1 MALSTRQREIIR
13 EENKLIE
20 SLINSNKVS
29 HKQVVNESKGLYD
42 LDEIEKLLGDK
53 TFNYNKPEEFI
64 NSHSSESTVDISL
77 LLFSNKNT
85 NKVERDENLLSYSFN
100 FKRTG
105 NDGKVDVYKEGFR
118 QSCSINEFWGLPDNS
133 YKEGNTESSVDS
145 FIKQCDFDS
154 IYNLYSNEAVNGMRL
169 KFPTA
174 HSLYTGGNLYTMKK
188 YDDNVTLYV
197 AYDHTVGKFVYC
209 YNPKMILRT
218 AIEEYTQ
225 RKYCYPSL
233 TACYIYLLTFFIS
246 HEMMHIVVNNTVSHS
261 NTNETNLGSHAIEN
275 VCMDGFI
282 NSEVAKR
289 LMGFAGTGFARG
301 KESPIP
307 NNGIGT
313 IISMRSQHNVGLRY
327 FKDEESLVTDLYK
340 VLAKKLDID
349 SWLFINNALVY
360 PVSEVAGADFI
371 VNIRIPSGLERFRKS
386 SGIFQNL
393 IGDIFKTLS
402 EGVASVSLSMSETEK
417 ATDAN
422 VFPVG
427 TMVRIRNTTTVC
439 YIKSYDDTGMY
450 SGTYTLTYA
459 DRDGVDRTVLSDG
472 SILCRYRYKDS
483 EREAGYYKRNQI
495 ILFDPNSEENTY
507 VEGAQ
512 VQQEPD
518 KLSQEDLDS
527 IKNKPQNIV
536 DFAVS
541 KYGEDIVREKLSR
554 AIETLQIKLGQEAIN
569 YAKDLMKKCEGV
581 DDGTCY
587 NILTKEVYNRFKRYM
602 KDIENNREADKKAR
616 EQKTKDLIEKIKKE
630 NGITAEQGKQ
640 MDDMLKKLMGQGQA
654 PKPKVIKIGT
664 YVYVKALRK
673 FGVVTAVNGDG
684 TFRVSEVKE
693 GKPVILDDSNNH

>member
-1 MALSTRQREIIR
+1 MALSARQREAIK
-13 EENKLIE
+13 EENRLIE
-20 SLINSNKVS
+20 SLINPNKVTYS
-29 HKQVVNESKGLYD
+29 KVNEGKGLYD

-53 TFNYNKPEEFI
+53 TFNYNKPSEFI

-85 NKVERDENLLSYSFN
+85 NKVDKDKNLLSYSFD
-100 FKRTG
+100 FQYTG
-105 NDGKVDVYKEGFR
+105 NNGTVDVYKEGYR
-118 QSCSINEFWGLPDNS
+118 ESCGINEFWGLPDNS
-133 YKEGNTESSVDS
+133 FKEGNTEGSVNS

-154 IYNLYSNEAVNGMRL
+154 IYNLYSNEAVKGMRL

-174 HSLYTGGNLYTMKK
+174 HSLFTGGNLYTMKK
-188 YDDNVTLYV
+188 YDDNVTLFV

-246 HEMMHIVVNNTVSHS
+246 HEMMHIVVNNTVSQT

-289 LMGFAGTGFARG
+289 LRGFAGTGFARG

-313 IISMRSQHNVGLRY
+313 IISMRSQHNVGLRH
-327 FKDEESLVTDLYK
+327 FEDEESLVRALYS

-349 SWLFINNALVY
+349 SKLDINSYLRY
-360 PVSEVAGADFI
+360 PVSDIAGADFI
-371 VNIRIPSGLERFRKS
+371 VNIRVPSGLERFRKS

-393 IGDIFKTLS
+393 IGDVFKTLS

-439 YIKSYDDTGMY
+439 YIKSYDDEGMY
-450 SGTYTLTYA
+450 AGTYTLTYA
-459 DRDGVDRTVLSDG
+459 DRDGVDRTALPDG
-472 SILCRYRYKDS
+472 SILCKYKYKDS

-507 VEGAQ
+507 VEGGQ
-512 VQQEPD
+512 TQQEPD

-527 IKNKPQNIV
+527 IKNQPQNIV
-536 DFAVS
+536 DFAIS
-541 KYGEDIVREKLSR
+541 KYGEDTVREKLAQ
-554 AIETLQIKLGQEAIN
+554 AIETLQIKLGQEAVD
-569 YAKDLMKKCEGV
+569 YAKDLMKKCKGV

-587 NILTKEVYNRFKRYM
+587 NTLTKEVYNRFKRYM
-602 KDIENNREADKKAR
+602 KELENNKAANKKAK
-616 EQKTKDLIEKIKKE
+616 EQKAKDLIEKIKKE
-630 NGITAEQGKQ
+630 KGITDEQDKQ
-640 MDDMLKKLMGQGQA
+640 IEDMLKKMMGQGQP

-684 TFRVSEVKE
+684 TFRVSEVIE

>member
-1 MALSTRQREIIR
+1 MALSARQREIIK
-13 EENKLIE
+13 EEDKLIE
-20 SLINSNKVS
+20 SLINPNKVAYNR
-29 HKQVVNESKGLYD
+29 VNEGKGLYD

-53 TFNYNKPEEFI
+53 TFNYNKPTEFI

-85 NKVERDENLLSYSFN
+85 NKVDKNKNLLSYSFDFN
-100 FKRTG
+100 YVG
-105 NDGKVDVYKEGFR
+105 NNGTVDVYKEGYKD
-118 QSCSINEFWGLPDNS
+118 SCGINEFWGLPDNS
-133 YKEGNTESSVDS
+133 FKEGNTESSINS

-154 IYNLYSNEAVNGMRL
+154 IYNLYSNEAIKGMRL

-174 HSLYTGGNLYTMKK
+174 HSLFTGGSLYTMKK
-188 YDDNVTLYV
+188 YDDNTTLFV

-218 AIEEYTQ
+218 ALEEYTQ

-246 HEMMHIVVNNTVSHS
+246 HEMMHIVVNNTVSQT

-289 LMGFAGTGFARG
+289 LRGFAGTGFARG

-327 FKDEESLVTDLYK
+327 FEDEESLVKALYN
-340 VLAKKLDID
+340 VLAKKLDIESKLD
-349 SWLFINNALVY
+349 INGYYQY
-360 PVSEVAGADFI
+360 PVKDVAGADFI
-371 VNIRIPSGLERFRKS
+371 VNIRVPSGLERFRKS

-393 IGDIFKTLS
+393 IGEIFKTLS

-439 YIKSYDDTGMY
+439 YIKSYSDEGMY
-450 SGTYTLTYA
+450 AGTYVLTYA
-459 DRDGVDRTVLSDG
+459 DRDGVDRTALPDG
-472 SILCRYRYKDS
+472 SILCRYQYKDS
-483 EREAGYYKRNQI
+483 GKEAGNYKRNQI

-507 VEGAQ
+507 IEGGQ
-512 VQQEPD
+512 TQQEPD

-527 IKNKPQNIV
+527 IKNQPQNIV
-536 DFAVS
+536 DFAIS
-541 KYGEDIVREKLSR
+541 KYGEDTVREKLAQ
-554 AIETLQIKLGQEAIN
+554 AIETLQIKLGQEAIDH
-569 YAKDLMKKCEGV
+569 AKDLMKKCKGV

-587 NILTKEVYNRFKRYM
+587 NTLTKEVYNRFKRYM
-602 KDIENNREADKKAR
+602 KELENNKSAK
-616 EQKTKDLIEKIKKE
+616 EQKAKDLIEKIKKE
-630 NGITAEQGKQ
+630 KGITDEQDKQ
-640 MDDMLKKLMGQGQA
+640 IEDMLKKMMGQGQP

-684 TFRVSEVKE
+684 TFKVSEVIE